1 MKAVIMAG
9 GRGTRIAALA
19 GDLPKPML
27 PIDGRPV
34 LERELGSLR
43 EQGVTDVLI
52 TVGHLAPAIMEY
64 FGDGS
69 GCSPQTGRPFGVH
82 IEYFVEKEPLGNA
95 GALFRIRD
103 RLDEDFLL
111 LNGDVMFDVD
121 LQRFAA
127 FHKVHGGLATLFT
140 ELIPKFQV
148 GVVEFSVE
156 YFLFIPLTLAML
168 FDPLSAALG
177 AATGELVFSEIMLGQ
192 FGGLGELEKFL
203 TVTIGVYI
211 AGRLVKDPRNRAL
224 VGVAAITG
232 TAAQLLMGTVVDIL
246 KVQLAVED
254 FEAVAGLPES
264 VFATEGFAFLN
275 DLLFSG
281 ILFCLLPTLYLVPK
295 LYGKIEP
302 LLGMAPRTPES
313 AVSGI
318 SPKALIVCAVGFVCA
333 IVAELA
339 ATAGMSLIDWEAEW
353 AESGTAM
360 AVGMVAAAAVA
371 IIALLVIKK
380 NAGKK
385 AAVN

>member
-1 MKAVIMAG
+1 MS
-9 GRGTRIAALA
+9 IAQKQTATQSQKL
-19 GDLPKPML
+19 M
-27 PIDGRPV
+27 IFV
-34 LERELGSLR
+34 LSMSL
-43 EQGVTDVLI
+43 
-52 TVGHLAPAIMEY
+52 Y
-64 FGDGS
+64 
-69 GCSPQTGRPFGVH
+69 
-82 IEYFVEKEPLGNA
+82 
-95 GALFRIRD
+95 
-103 RLDEDFLL
+103 
-111 LNGDVMFDVD
+111 
-121 LQRFAA
+121 
-127 FHKVHGGLATLFT
+127 GLATLFT

-211 AGRLVKDPRNRAL
+211 AGRLVKDPKNRAV
-224 VGVAAITG
+224 VGVAAIAG

-353 AESGTAM
+353 AESGTAL
-360 AVGMVAAAAVA
+360 AVGMIVAAAVA

-380 NAGKK
+380 NAEKRLR
-385 AAVN
+385 

>member
-1 MKAVIMAG
+1 MS
-9 GRGTRIAALA
+9 IAQKQTATQSQKL
-19 GDLPKPML
+19 M
-27 PIDGRPV
+27 IFV
-34 LERELGSLR
+34 LSMSL
-43 EQGVTDVLI
+43 
-52 TVGHLAPAIMEY
+52 Y
-64 FGDGS
+64 
-69 GCSPQTGRPFGVH
+69 
-82 IEYFVEKEPLGNA
+82 
-95 GALFRIRD
+95 
-103 RLDEDFLL
+103 
-111 LNGDVMFDVD
+111 
-121 LQRFAA
+121 
-127 FHKVHGGLATLFT
+127 GLATLFT

-353 AESGTAM
+353 AESGTAL
-360 AVGMVAAAAVA
+360 AAGMLVAAVLAVA
-371 IIALLVIKK
+371 VLLVMKK
-380 NAGKK
+380 NGKAGE
-385 AAVN
+385 VG

>member
-1 MKAVIMAG
+1 MS
-9 GRGTRIAALA
+9 IAQKQTATQSQKL
-19 GDLPKPML
+19 M
-27 PIDGRPV
+27 IFV
-34 LERELGSLR
+34 LSMSL
-43 EQGVTDVLI
+43 
-52 TVGHLAPAIMEY
+52 Y
-64 FGDGS
+64 
-69 GCSPQTGRPFGVH
+69 
-82 IEYFVEKEPLGNA
+82 
-95 GALFRIRD
+95 
-103 RLDEDFLL
+103 
-111 LNGDVMFDVD
+111 
-121 LQRFAA
+121 
-127 FHKVHGGLATLFT
+127 GLATLFT

-211 AGRLVKDPRNRAL
+211 AGRLVKDPKNRAM

-302 LLGMAPRTPES
+302 LLGMAPRTPDS

-353 AESGTAM
+353 AENGTAL
-360 AVGMVAAAAVA
+360 ALGMVAAAVIA
-371 IIALLVIKK
+371 IAALLIIKR
-380 NAGKK
+380 NVEKK
-385 AAVN
+385 AAVK

>member
-1 MKAVIMAG
+1 MS
-9 GRGTRIAALA
+9 IAQKQTATQSQKL
-19 GDLPKPML
+19 M
-27 PIDGRPV
+27 IFV
-34 LERELGSLR
+34 LSMSL
-43 EQGVTDVLI
+43 
-52 TVGHLAPAIMEY
+52 Y
-64 FGDGS
+64 
-69 GCSPQTGRPFGVH
+69 
-82 IEYFVEKEPLGNA
+82 
-95 GALFRIRD
+95 
-103 RLDEDFLL
+103 
-111 LNGDVMFDVD
+111 
-121 LQRFAA
+121 
-127 FHKVHGGLATLFT
+127 GLATLFT

-156 YFLFIPLTLAML
+156 YFLFIPLPLAML

-211 AGRLVKDPRNRAL
+211 AGRLVKDPRNRAM

-302 LLGMAPRTPES
+302 LLGMAPRTPDS

-318 SPKALIVCAVGFVCA
+318 SPKALIVCAVGFVAA
-333 IVAELA
+333 IAAELA
-339 ATAGMSLIDWEAEW
+339 ATAGMSLVDWEAEW
-353 AESGTAM
+353 AGNGTAL
-360 AVGMVAAAAVA
+360 ALGMVAAAVIA
-371 IIALLVIKK
+371 IAALLIIKR
-380 NAGKK
+380 NVEKK
-385 AAVN
+385 AAAK